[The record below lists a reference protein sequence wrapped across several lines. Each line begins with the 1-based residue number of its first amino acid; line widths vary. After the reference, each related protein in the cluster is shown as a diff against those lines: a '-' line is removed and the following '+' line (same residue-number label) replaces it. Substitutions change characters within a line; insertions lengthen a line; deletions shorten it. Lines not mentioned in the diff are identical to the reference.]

1 MFRTLPLGLAAALA
15 ATVLAQGTPNAAG
28 AHGSG
33 MGPRKVQFTDL
44 HIAAKPSAAPSKWD
58 KPKCGKL
65 GCKIK
70 QRHKHWP

>member
-1 MFRTLPLGLAAALA
+1 MFRTLPIGLAAALA
-15 ATVLAQGTPNAAG
+15 ATVLAQGTLSAAG

-33 MGPRKVQFTDL
+33 MGPGKVQFTDL
-44 HIAAKPSAAPSKWD
+44 HIPAKPGAAPSKWN
-58 KPKCGKL
+58 PKCGKV